1 MNINPHYKIISRENL
16 INEDIAI
23 FARMLKKQGKV
34 NGDLLSKAERCKFI
48 CIAYLDDKPVA
59 IGGIKPKTKSDFY
72 EKKANITELEDKF
85 TWELGYLY
93 TDEIFNGLGIGSKMV
108 ENLINKFGDNN
119 LMASTEIIE
128 NPKMVNILTKNGFE
142 IFGQTWKSSIHNN
155 ELGLF
160 LKFK

>member
-1 MNINPHYKIISRENL
+1 MTINPNYKITLRENL
-16 INEDIAI
+16 QNGDIEI
-23 FARMLKKQGKV
+23 FSKMLKKQGKV
-34 NGDLLSKAERCKFI
+34 KGDLLSKAERCKFI
-48 CIAYLDDKPVA
+48 CIAYLDDEPVA
-59 IGGIKPKTKSDFY
+59 IGGIKPKTRSDFY
-72 EKKANITELEDKF
+72 KKKANIPELEPKF

-93 TDEIFNGLGIGSKMV
+93 TVESFNGLGIGSKIV
-108 ENLINKFGDNN
+108 EIIINKFGNEN

-142 IFGQTWKSSIHNN
+142 NFGQTWKSSIHNN